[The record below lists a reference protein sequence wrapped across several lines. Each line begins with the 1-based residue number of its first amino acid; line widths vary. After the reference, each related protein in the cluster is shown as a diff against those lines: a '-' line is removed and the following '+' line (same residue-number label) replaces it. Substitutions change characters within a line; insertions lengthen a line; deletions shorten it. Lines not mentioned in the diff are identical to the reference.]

1 MIENGNCLKGSV
13 LIKKRPLGEM
23 SMNNWKIVSQ
33 IASVFG
39 VVFMVFAVF
48 AALVNYEMLSIEYGS
63 QAPAAF
69 IQISAVDSMV
79 VYLLFAVLS
88 FVVAWITMRFTK
100 EEVSEETPSEIPEP
114 KHEAQTE
121 EMKP

>member
-1 MIENGNCLKGSV
+1 
-13 LIKKRPLGEM
+13 M

-121 EMKP
+121 EIKP